1 MNIKRYRNTLITAAV
16 AAALGV
22 GATACSKSPDYS
34 SQDARSGSATEAMSD
49 TAITTQVKAKLAT
62 ESSIRSSDI
71 RVNTANGVVT
81 LEGSVADAAAK
92 SSVERIVKTVTGV
105 TSVHNR
111 LNTAPGSMTGSTTSG
126 SDASRTTSTDRMA
139 GTDRAVTT
147 DRTTT
152 TDNAQEAMSDTWITT
167 KVKALLLADSDAKG
181 FDVEVETRDGV
192 VTLQGDLDDQAAIAH
207 VRDIAAGVEGVK
219 SVNTTALTANRR

>member
-1 MNIKRYRNTLITAAV
+1 MNTTRYRNTLITAAV

-22 GATACSKSPDYS
+22 GATACSKTPDYS
-34 SQDARSGSATEAMSD
+34 SQDARSGSATEALSD

-62 ESSIRSSDI
+62 DSDIRSSDI
-71 RVNTANGVVT
+71 SVTTANGVVT
-81 LEGSVADAAAK
+81 LEGSVGDAAAK
-92 SSVERIVKTVTGV
+92 SSAERIAKTVTGV

-111 LNTAPGSMTGSTTSG
+111 LNTTSGRMTGS
-126 SDASRTTSTDRMA
+126 TTSTDRMA
-139 GTDRAVTT
+139 GTDRAPGT

-152 TDNAQEAMSDTWITT
+152 VDDAQDAMSDTWITT

-181 FDVEVETRDGV
+181 FDVKVETRDGV
-192 VTLQGDLDDQAAIAH
+192 VTLQGDLDNQAAISH

-219 SVNTTALTANRR
+219 SVNTTALRVNDQR